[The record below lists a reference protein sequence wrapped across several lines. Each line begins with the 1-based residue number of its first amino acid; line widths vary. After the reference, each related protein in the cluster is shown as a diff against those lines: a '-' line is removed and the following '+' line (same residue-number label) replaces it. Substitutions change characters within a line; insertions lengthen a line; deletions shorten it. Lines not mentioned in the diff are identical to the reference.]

1 MKPFVNL
8 IIISA
13 SGFSVKEHHDSGVRT
28 MHQQFR
34 LDYQS
39 VFPQAEI
46 IYRAWNA
53 PWKSLARRLHQVA
66 LTHCPTIFVGHS
78 WGCGH
83 AYRKFE
89 KEWHRCARV
98 IDRAFLIDPVP
109 RPFGFLPLR
118 LANVFAVFGRGSFR
132 VAHARYVTTWR
143 QVNSLPVGR
152 PVTVPNAH
160 TLVAYA
166 MGTRKNINR
175 YGISDPAIG
184 ITFDPLVT
192 HSTIDDRPSVQK
204 LIQKEINAYV
214 ETILET

>member
-13 SGFSVKEHHDSGVRT
+13 SGFSVKEHHTSGVRT

-34 LDYQS
+34 LNYQS

-89 KEWHRCARV
+89 KGWHRCGRV
-98 IDRAFLIDPVP
+98 VDHAFLIDPIP

-118 LANVFAVFGRGSFR
+118 VANVFAVFGRGSFR

-143 QVNSLPVGR
+143 QVNGLPMGR
-152 PVTVPNAH
+152 PVRIPDTH
-160 TLVAYA
+160 TLTSHI
-166 MGTRKNINR
+166 MGTRKNIDR
-175 YGISDPAIG
+175 HGVSDPAIEV
-184 ITFDPLVT
+184 IIDPIIT
-192 HSTIDDRPSVQK
+192 HSTIDDDPS
-204 LIQKEINAYV
+204 IQSAIHKEINDYIEA
-214 ETILET
+214 ILES

>member
-13 SGFSVKEHHDSGVRT
+13 SGFTVQEHEESGART

-34 LDYQS
+34 LKYQAA
-39 VFPQAEI
+39 FPLAEI

-89 KEWHRCARV
+89 KEWHHCGRLV
-98 IDRAFLIDPVP
+98 DRAFLIDPVP

-118 LANVFAVFGRGSFR
+118 VANVFSVFGGSSFR
-132 VAHARYVTTWR
+132 VSHARNVHAWR
-143 QVNSLPVGR
+143 QVNNLPLGR
-152 PVTVPNAH
+152 RVVVPDAH
-160 TLVAYA
+160 TLQAVV
-166 MGTRKNINR
+166 MGTRKNVDR
-175 YGISDPAIG
+175 KKQRGDPAVEVLNP
-184 ITFDPLVT
+184 TVT
-192 HSTIDDRPSVQK
+192 HSSIDGLPSVQTVIH
-204 LIQKEINAYV
+204 LEIESYISAIR
-214 ETILET
+214 EA